1 MKKHCIK
8 VLFSKVNFNELHR
21 ITYQFLWNF
30 TKRIVDFFL
39 AIVLKKMPN
48 ISLLHSIAKFHPQ
61 LDPMT

>member
-30 TKRIVDFFL
+30 TKRIVDFPGK
-39 AIVLKKMPN
+39 IN
-48 ISLLHSIAKFHPQ
+48 SIDADLMIEIEVQ
-61 LDPMT
+61 Q